1 MLEFNIDIGLKEL
14 WSLKNFSFD
23 IINNGSADLQINDI
37 IVSSNNIQIPYIA
50 TPFIIMQ
57 NVAYTLSG
65 QIKILNNGKSYK
77 NDYIDFIVSYIDE
90 HNIVNDDVYRYYL
103 NYQSVF
109 YNSYTQLLDINNIN
123 YIKNLLVLYFD
134 YDATINDIPKIIL
147 TKIDDK
153 DYYIF
158 PNLYKISNN
167 KLLFIFNDN
176 SIKSLIINNKI
187 NFFINSNKNLINLNK
202 LSYRSI

>member
-65 QIKILNNGKSYK
+65 
-77 NDYIDFIVSYIDE
+77 
-90 HNIVNDDVYRYYL
+90 
-103 NYQSVF
+103 
-109 YNSYTQLLDINNIN
+109 
-123 YIKNLLVLYFD
+123 
-134 YDATINDIPKIIL
+134 
-147 TKIDDK
+147 
-153 DYYIF
+153 
-158 PNLYKISNN
+158 
-167 KLLFIFNDN
+167 
-176 SIKSLIINNKI
+176 
-187 NFFINSNKNLINLNK
+187 
-202 LSYRSI
+202 